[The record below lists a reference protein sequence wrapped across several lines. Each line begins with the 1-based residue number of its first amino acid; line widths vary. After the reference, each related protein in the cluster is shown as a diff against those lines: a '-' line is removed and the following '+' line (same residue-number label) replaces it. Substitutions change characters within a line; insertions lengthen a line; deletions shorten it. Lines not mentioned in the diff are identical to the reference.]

1 MADKIDLTGKRFVR
15 LKVLEYSHSKKYKHC
30 TKVYWRCI
38 CDCGNECVVCSD
50 RLRSGKT
57 KSCGCLRKEI
67 ACEYNDLIGMKFG
80 RLVVLSFDHK
90 DKFGERYWLCK
101 CDCGNE
107 KVIRGSSL
115 TKGVTKSCGC
125 FANERRIESH
135 KKNNDYYIEE
145 NIAHFKDSNGNEFI
159 VDTEDVDKIKDYCWS
174 VNKSGYVDTKVNGKG
189 IRLHRF
195 IMNTP
200 DDMIVDHIN
209 RKPWDNRKCNLRNT
223 TVNVNTRNVSKG
235 KNNTSGYLGVS
246 LHKET
251 GKWRAFVTVNG
262 KTIHLGEFVNI
273 EEAIDA
279 RKKGE
284 LKYYGEIIA

>member
-57 KSCGCLRKEI
+57 KSCG
-67 ACEYNDLIGMKFG
+67 
-80 RLVVLSFDHK
+80 
-90 DKFGERYWLCK
+90 
-101 CDCGNE
+101 
-107 KVIRGSSL
+107 
-115 TKGVTKSCGC
+115 
-125 FANERRIESH
+125 
-135 KKNNDYYIEE
+135 
-145 NIAHFKDSNGNEFI
+145 
-159 VDTEDVDKIKDYCWS
+159 
-174 VNKSGYVDTKVNGKG
+174 
-189 IRLHRF
+189 
-195 IMNTP
+195 
-200 DDMIVDHIN
+200 
-209 RKPWDNRKCNLRNT
+209 
-223 TVNVNTRNVSKG
+223 
-235 KNNTSGYLGVS
+235 YLGVS

-251 GKWRAFVTVNG
+251 GKWRAFVTVDG